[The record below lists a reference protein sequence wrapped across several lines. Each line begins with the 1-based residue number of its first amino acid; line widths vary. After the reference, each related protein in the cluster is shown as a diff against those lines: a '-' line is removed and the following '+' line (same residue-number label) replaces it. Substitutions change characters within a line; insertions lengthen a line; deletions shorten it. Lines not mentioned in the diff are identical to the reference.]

1 MKKLIKINKETLYLV
16 GYFLMGLSA
25 VVIGNSYLF
34 GVNRF
39 QICEVVQY
47 LSATIFLWSFC
58 IDKYKI
64 FDFVSVF
71 LFGIV
76 ILISAII
83 MHDITF
89 ALYGISIVTSL
100 HIDVRKIVKSSVI
113 NMLSFYA

>member
-71 LFGIV
+71 IWNCNTY
-76 ILISAII
+76 ISNYHARYYFCII
-83 MHDITF
+83 WNINC
-89 ALYGISIVTSL
+89 YISS
-100 HIDVRKIVKSSVI
+100 
-113 NMLSFYA
+113 Y